1 MKTTNPTPDRSAQGF
16 TLIEVIVAMGLFG
29 VGMMTLTGMQLH
41 AMNGRSSGRHMTQA
55 AAIAETQMEQL
66 QRAAWTAVAVTG
78 GWSTAVTVN
87 NTVQGTPDQVEQ
99 VYTLDWRITDLV
111 ANWTRTLD
119 VRVRWDDLKR
129 PGRSL
134 VITSVRFNRDAV

>member
-1 MKTTNPTPDRSAQGF
+1 MKTTNPTPDRIAQGF
-16 TLIEVIVAMGLFG
+16 TLIEVIVAMGVFAL
-29 VGMMTLTGMQLH
+29 GMVTLTGMQLH

-66 QRAAWTAVAVTG
+66 QRAAWTAVAPTG
-78 GWSTAVTVN
+78 GWSAAVAVN
-87 NTVQGTPDQVEQ
+87 NTVQGTPDRVEQ

-119 VRVRWDDLKR
+119 VRIRWNDPKR